1 MTADTPLKFHP
12 FADIFPLME
21 GEEFD
26 ALVEDI
32 KRYGQYEPI
41 TVYQGKVL
49 DGRNRYNAARIAMK
63 PDAGVRLDDS
73 LLFDEFD
80 GDDDDARAFVIS
92 KNLCRRHLTAEQRRA
107 ALVAIVAAQPEKSD
121 RAIAREV
128 GAGVDHK
135 QVGRARRKAEST
147 GAIDPVDKRKGA
159 DGRKRRQPKQPE
171 KREKAPRRRSREW
184 WRQEAEK
191 NREAAERR
199 GRELAEAQAKDL
211 AAATSA
217 AAPAPAPGSWDR
229 WQDEAA
235 AAAQATA
242 PADGA
247 TATKPER
254 SEILAADLRW
264 AANVT
269 AANRE
274 AARRL
279 YDLLADEERRAA
291 FVAALGRAIG
301 AAGNG
306 ADPAASA
313 ERMKEGFAEEGDD
326 EERPR
331 RRKKKEVETTLEQA
345 LADAFEDLSG
355 LGEECQEV
363 VDNAA
368 PGLDQTQRIQTL
380 DETANALGSLE
391 QPDVPSELE
400 GLLVKYFPLT
410 KSRQSRADRCGA
422 ACAIIEACIEALATV
437 TESDPRHAAASD
449 LSSELDGAMSTAI
462 ECEFP
467 GMYG

>member
-1 MTADTPLKFHP
+1 VPTA
-12 FADIFPLME
+12 
-21 GEEFD
+21 GS
-26 ALVEDI
+26 
-32 KRYGQYEPI
+32 
-41 TVYQGKVL
+41 
-49 DGRNRYNAARIAMK
+49 
-63 PDAGVRLDDS
+63 AGS
-73 LLFDEFD
+73 P
-80 GDDDDARAFVIS
+80 S
-92 KNLCRRHLTAEQRRA
+92 N
-107 ALVAIVAAQPEKSD
+107 P
-121 RAIAREV
+121 
-128 GAGVDHK
+128 
-135 QVGRARRKAEST
+135 
-147 GAIDPVDKRKGA
+147 
-159 DGRKRRQPKQPE
+159 
-171 KREKAPRRRSREW
+171 
-184 WRQEAEK
+184 
-191 NREAAERR
+191 RR
-199 GRELAEAQAKDL
+199 GRRPLGADLANGGGRRQRKIEKQRSGAGASSLRPKPRDL
-211 AAATSA
+211 AAATNA

-229 WQDEAA
+229 WQDEAV

-264 AANVT
+264 AANMT

-331 RRKKKEVETTLEQA
+331 RRKKKEVETTLEEA
-345 LADAFEDLSG
+345 VADAITELSG
-355 LGEECQEV
+355 LGEECREV
-363 VDNAA
+363 VDNSENFQ
-368 PGLDQTQRIQTL
+368 GTQRIQTL